1 MSAKINYICYNMSKT
16 LKQGNEARSVL
27 LKRYKMILKIAGLDL
42 ISVNDFCKL
51 IQWNINKIQQKY
63 LWQAYDSWN

>member
-42 ISVNDFCKL
+42 ILVNDFCKL
-51 IQWNINKIQQKY
+51 IQ
-63 LWQAYDSWN
+63 

>member
-16 LKQGNEARSVL
+16 LKQGNKARSVL

-42 ISVNDFCKL
+42 ILVNDFCKL
-51 IQWNINKIQQKY
+51 IQ
-63 LWQAYDSWN
+63 

>member
-1 MSAKINYICYNMSKT
+1 MSKT
-16 LKQGNEARSVL
+16 SKQGNKARAVL

-51 IQWNINKIQQKY
+51 IKWNVNKIQQKY
-63 LWQAYDSWN
+63 SGQDYDSWN

>member
-1 MSAKINYICYNMSKT
+1 MSKT
-16 LKQGNEARSVL
+16 SKQANKARSVL

-63 LWQAYDSWN
+63 SGQDYDSWN

>member
-1 MSAKINYICYNMSKT
+1 MSKT
-16 LKQGNEARSVL
+16 SKQGNKVRAVL

-51 IQWNINKIQQKY
+51 IQLNINKIQQKY
-63 LWQAYDSWN
+63 SGQSYDS